1 MNGGLALIV
10 GGGNVGLGVM
20 LRSLRS
26 AGFDVAVVTRRVNQ
40 ARRLRAFGPRVV
52 LTGDARGRLQ
62 LAPCPAV
69 AATEP
74 RCVTELVRV
83 ASLIVVTVRPRD
95 LPEVAAL
102 LAPGLARR
110 RRTVNVLVCDNRLH
124 AGSRLAREVARAAGD
139 GAAARHGFVGLL
151 LDQIATSGAG
161 DDGLLVHVEASGR
174 MFLNATE
181 LRAEPPVLP
190 GAVLV
195 EDLQAYV
202 LRKLYLFS
210 AGHVAGAF
218 LGRLRGHTL
227 LSDAVADP
235 LVEDTVRRALEEAGL
250 GLEHRYGAR
259 FVGGDETVRAC
270 LARYA
275 DPDLRDTVERVAR
288 DPDRKLCADD
298 RVCGPARLALAA
310 GVDTPALALV
320 AAAGLCAHEDE
331 QVACHS
337 GYGDGGAGVQLM
349 SRLSGLG
356 PGHPFVQ
363 ATGSAYGRLARGG
376 LASAVDTFAP
386 GPNRGREQG

>member
-1 MNGGLALIV
+1 MYGGLALIV
-10 GGGNVGLGVM
+10 GGGNVGVGVM

-26 AGFDVAVVTRRVNQ
+26 AGFDVAIVTHRVNQ
-40 ARRLRAFGPRVV
+40 ARRLRACGPQVQ
-52 LTGDARGRLQ
+52 LTGDAHGRLQ
-62 LAPCPAV
+62 LPPCPAV

-83 ASLIVVTVRPRD
+83 ASLVVVTVRPRD

-102 LAPGLARR
+102 LVSGLARR
-110 RRTVNVLVCDNRLH
+110 RRPVNVLVCDNRLQ
-124 AGSRLAREVARAAGD
+124 AGSRLAREVARAADD

-151 LDQIATSGAG
+151 LDQIATSGVG
-161 DDGLLVHVEASGR
+161 EEGLLHVEANGR
-174 MFLNATE
+174 MFLNANE

-210 AGHVAGAF
+210 AGHVAGAL

-227 LSDAVADP
+227 LSDALADP
-235 LVEDTVRRALEEAGL
+235 LVADMVQRALGEARA

-259 FVGGDETVRAC
+259 FAGGDDAVRTC

-275 DPDLRDTVERVAR
+275 DPDLQDTVERVAR

-298 RVCGPARLALAA
+298 RICGPARLALAA
-310 GVDTPALALV
+310 GVDTPALAVV
-320 AAAGLCAHEDE
+320 AAAGLCAHEDT
-331 QVACHS
+331 QVGFGHPR
-337 GYGDGGAGVQLM
+337 AGCRPGVELM
-349 SRLSGLG
+349 SRLSGLA
-356 PGHPFVQ
+356 PDHMFVR
-363 ATGSAYGRLARGG
+363 ATASAYGQLTRRG
-376 LASAVDTFAP
+376 LASAAHTFTT
-386 GPNRGREQG
+386 GHDLGRDRG